1 MNFGFGWD
9 YGTQGAAILQVGLML
24 EVLFMR
30 SKTKCFLNLFF
41 LSFLLS
47 LKSLIYR
54 KKTKHFNNV
63 KYKKI

>member
-9 YGTQGAAILQVGLML
+9 YGTQGATILQVGLML

-30 SKTKCFLNLFF
+30 SKTKVFLNLFF

-54 KKTKHFNNV
+54 KNKTF
-63 KYKKI
+63 